1 MRIKPLITEQQ
12 HAEATKSI
20 NDFKKFARQSNK
32 EMNMSRRFDYVKYDP
47 QAIIQQSAFKEKF
60 QELENMAEG
69 LKDGRA
75 KSLVMTY
82 LEITYMWIGKA
93 LRDEQIAR
101 NPESPDV
108 PERTKE

>member
-1 MRIKPLITEQQ
+1 MLGPFVAPSSQGGDYLINLSSRQEREQ
-12 HAEATKSI
+12 I
-20 NDFKKFARQSNK
+20 
-32 EMNMSRRFDYVKYDP
+32 MSRRFDYVKYDP
-47 QAIIQQSAFKEKF
+47 QAVVQQDAFKTKM
-60 QELENMAEG
+60 QELENMAES

-93 LRDEQIAR
+93 LRDECIVR
-101 NPESPDV
+101 NPEIPDV